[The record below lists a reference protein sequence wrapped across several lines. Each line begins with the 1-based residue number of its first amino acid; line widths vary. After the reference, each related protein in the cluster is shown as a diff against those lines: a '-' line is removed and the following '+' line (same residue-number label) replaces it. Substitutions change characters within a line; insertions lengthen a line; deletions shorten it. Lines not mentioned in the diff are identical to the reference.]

1 MQQAVRSRYSRSRR
15 TAKRGAGRAHGT
27 NLEGVGS
34 DQSLKAELA
43 SERSSG
49 LFPAGVRVVLRSA
62 ELQPAGQQTGAS
74 HQQNRGAEPNLPM

>member
-1 MQQAVRSRYSRSRR
+1 MHQAVLSRYRRSRR
-15 TAKRGAGRAHGT
+15 TARRVAGRRRGLD
-27 NLEGVGS
+27 LEGVGS
-34 DQSLKAELA
+34 GRRLKAELA

-62 ELQPAGQQTGAS
+62 ELQPAGEQTGAS